1 MHIEDR
7 TVTTFAVVDGDKE
20 WTFDTN
26 DEATA
31 FMYGYEASMEAA
43 MVSNAFPAHT
53 AVADDPEPITP
64 MTDLSGID
72 YGAPRDGYEPNGAIP
87 ETD

>member
-7 TVTTFAVVDGDKE
+7 TVTTFAVVDGDNE

-31 FMYGYEASMEAA
+31 FMYGYEASMESALA
-43 MVSNAFPAHT
+43 NNVFTPHT
-53 AVADDPEPITP
+53 AVADAPEPITP

-72 YGAPRDGYEPNGAIP
+72 YSPAFEGYQPNGAIP

>member
-31 FMYGYEASMEAA
+31 FMYGYEASMESAQA
-43 MVSNAFPAHT
+43 SNAFPAHA

-64 MTDLSGID
+64 MADLSGSL
-72 YGAPRDGYEPNGAIP
+72 AGYEPNGAIP
-87 ETD
+87 QTD